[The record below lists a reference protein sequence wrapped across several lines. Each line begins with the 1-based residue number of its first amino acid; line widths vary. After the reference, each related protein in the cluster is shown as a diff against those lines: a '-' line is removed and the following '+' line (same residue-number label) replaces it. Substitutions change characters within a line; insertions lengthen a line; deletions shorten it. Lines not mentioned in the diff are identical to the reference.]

1 MSTSPILKPRRT
13 PCAGGFEVSKKKDR
27 SYAEKIIIDEKN
39 KLIFKSEE
47 DVLKHFDKHIQKFE
61 NEFLAL
67 RPKSDFTDEQA
78 AKLETHLDA
87 TLDSPDEVWV
97 DDTSKNLPLHIFI
110 KKIESPDEEFYYI
123 ALTYVAGDV
132 PTFVFLHFPTKSTQ
146 VVDKY
151 RRGEPNMDR
160 YANEV
165 ENGCIEGDALT
176 EGDDLAIGLFKAMM
190 VLRQDDDI
198 PSDEFRE
205 YGDLR
210 ENAIEEP
217 DEIWRNNDLE
227 GNTLVNFIK
236 DFSANGEGLFYVVVT
251 LEDSSSNSHAL
262 LFSFPTEDESL
273 VERYRHGENL
283 HAEEVVQESSH

>member
-1 MSTSPILKPRRT
+1 MT
-13 PCAGGFEVSKKKDR
+13 KKEAAKKNEP

-39 KLIFKSEE
+39 KLIFKSED
-47 DVLKHFDKHIQKFE
+47 DVLKHFDKQIQKFE

-67 RPKSDFTDEQA
+67 RPKNDFTDEQA
-78 AKLETHLDA
+78 AKLETHLDQ
-87 TLDSPDEVWV
+87 TLESPDEVWI
-97 DDTSKNLPLHIFI
+97 DSSTKTIPLHIFI
-110 KKIESPDEEFYYI
+110 KKIENPDEEFYYI
-123 ALTYVAGDV
+123 ALAYVAENI
-132 PTFVFLHFPTKSTQ
+132 PTFVFLHFPTKNAKL
-146 VVDKY
+146 VDKY

-160 YANEV
+160 YASEV

-176 EGDDLAIGLFKAMM
+176 EGDELAVGLFKAMM

-198 PSDEFRE
+198 SSDEFRD
-205 YGDLR
+205 YADLR

-251 LEDSSSNSHAL
+251 LEDSSSSSHAL

>member
-1 MSTSPILKPRRT
+1 MKNKQ
-13 PCAGGFEVSKKKDR
+13 ER

-47 DVLKHFDKHIQKFE
+47 EVLKHFDKHIQKFE

-67 RPKSDFTDEQA
+67 RPKNDFSDEEA
-78 AKLETHLDA
+78 AKLEIHLDL
-87 TLDSPDEVWV
+87 TLESPDEVWM
-97 DDTSKNLPLHIFI
+97 DESIKGIPLNIFI
-110 KKIESPDEEFYYI
+110 KKIESPDEEFHYI
-123 ALTYVAGDV
+123 ALAYVTEGI
-132 PTFVFLHFPTKSTQ
+132 PTFVFLHFPTKNAKL
-146 VVDKY
+146 VDKY

-165 ENGCIEGDALT
+165 ENGCVEGDALS
-176 EGDDLAIGLFKAMM
+176 EGDDLAVGLFKAMM

-198 PSDEFRE
+198 PSSEFRDFAE
-205 YGDLR
+205 LR
-210 ENAIEEP
+210 EAAIEEP
-217 DEIWRNNDLE
+217 DEIWRNNDLD

-236 DFSANGEGLFYVVVT
+236 DYSATTEGLYYVVIT
-251 LEDSSSNSHAL
+251 LEDTSSNSHAL
-262 LFSFPTEDESL
+262 LFSFPTQDESL